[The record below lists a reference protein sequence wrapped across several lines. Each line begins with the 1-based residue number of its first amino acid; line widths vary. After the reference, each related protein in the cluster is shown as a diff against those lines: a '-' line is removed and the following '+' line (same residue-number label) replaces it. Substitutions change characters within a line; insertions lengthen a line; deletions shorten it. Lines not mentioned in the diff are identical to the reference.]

1 MPLTILPLQIVIKT
15 NKVQNIITQNKGIS
29 STFPMVPYLKYKK
42 YSKLNNHSNH
52 GQVCEKSQNV
62 HDIIHGKVSSDW
74 RTIVKW
80 NIKLY
85 GANKWIFNMTIYYF
99 AATKSE

>member
-1 MPLTILPLQIVIKT
+1 
-15 NKVQNIITQNKGIS
+15 
-29 STFPMVPYLKYKK
+29 MVPYLKYKK

-74 RTIVKW
+74 RKIVKW

-85 GANKWIFNMTIYYF
+85 DPNNEIFYMTIYYF
-99 AATKSE
+99 SVTK